1 MEISIYIKCDNTT
14 YKKVL
19 KKLLLKK
26 KKNHV
31 IKGEPKLTF
40 VN

>member
-1 MEISIYIKCDNTT
+1 MEILIYIECDNTM

-26 KKNHV
+26 KQ
-31 IKGEPKLTF
+31 IML
-40 VN
+40 

>member
-1 MEISIYIKCDNTT
+1 MEVLIYIKCDNTT
-14 YKKVL
+14 YKKFL
-19 KKLLLKK
+19 KKLLGKK
-26 KKNHV
+26 KENHV